1 MKQMGKWQNFS
12 FLLPWTIKSVFK
24 AKGCS
29 QSLGPAHVI
38 CEKVSEE
45 MEQRIG
51 RWELEFLL
59 LAPFW
64 SYLWDINHL
73 FGGLGRKKISCE
85 LRYFKNKNG
94 CSNLQMI
101 NKQGNMEKEWES
113 EGKGQTQE
121 QVTVRLNTSEKLS
134 DHQTCCMCHMCLPEG
149 NSRSALFYSE
159 TPLQQTT
166 ENTTGVQSSE
176 CEGERGCGRVSS
188 AWQNMCFSLS

>member
-1 MKQMGKWQNFS
+1 MSSVKRSPKKRSRELAGGNLS
-12 FLLPWTIKSVFK
+12 F
-24 AKGCS
+24 CS
-29 QSLGPAHVI
+29 WLHFGLTFETLI
-38 CEKVSEE
+38 TF
-45 MEQRIG
+45 
-51 RWELEFLL
+51 LEG
-59 LAPFW
+59 W
-64 SYLWDINHL
+64 
-73 FGGLGRKKISCE
+73 GRKKMSCE
-85 LRYFKNKNG
+85 LRCFKNKNG

-149 NSRSALFYSE
+149 NGKSALFYSE

-176 CEGERGCGRVSS
+176 CKGERGCGRVSS